1 MIKFLIQFKTKIA
14 TMGEKSIPEPNN
26 PNERNK
32 FLNGPNRGS
41 VRIYK
46 YLYNWLLLLTLN
58 QENIILPKISRL

>member
-1 MIKFLIQFKTKIA
+1 
-14 TMGEKSIPEPNN
+14 MGEKSIPEPNN